1 MVLFLR
7 IKTFK
12 ETLANSNQL
21 EVSGFPTSTAT
32 TETKPTEA
40 MKIPAFL
47 DCTLTA
53 KQIRYC
59 MTI

>member
-21 EVSGFPTSTAT
+21 EVSDFMTTSTAT

-40 MKIPAFL
+40 MKIL
-47 DCTLTA
+47 LS
-53 KQIRYC
+53 
-59 MTI
+59 